1 MRKNHEKKT
10 GHWVWVFVGAC
21 LLAGT
26 AFGQVDKNRLA
37 REIARDAQA
46 NEHHPPGKIMDIIS
60 LAPGMSIAEI
70 GAGRGR
76 VVIHLAD
83 RVGPNGKVYAEDID
97 ADRLRDLTER
107 CRRIGFTNVEVILGE
122 ATNPKLPP
130 GALDLILIV
139 GSYQHFDD
147 PITLMRNARSS
158 LKTGGR
164 VAIVDRFA
172 EKDGQYDVSEKTM
185 LAQMDK
191 AGFVFDRI
199 DKSIDAKGPYIY
211 LFRLRSS

>member
-1 MRKNHEKKT
+1 MKKKHEKET
-10 GHWVWVFVGAC
+10 ALWMSACVC
-21 LLAGT
+21 LLVGT
-26 AFGQVDKNRLA
+26 ALAQVETNRLA

-46 NEHHPPGKIMDIIS
+46 NEHQPPGKVMDIIG
-60 LAPGMSIAEI
+60 LAPGMNIAEI

-130 GALDLILIV
+130 GALDLILII
-139 GSYQHFDD
+139 GSYQHFTD
-147 PITLMRNARSS
+147 PVALMRNTRGA
-158 LKTGGR
+158 LKANGR
-164 VAIVDRFA
+164 VAIIDRFA
-172 EKDGQYDVSEKTM
+172 EKDSQYDVSEKTM

-191 AGFVFDRI
+191 AGFVFDRV
-199 DKSIDAKGPYIY
+199 DKSIEATGGGNVY
-211 LFRLRSS
+211 LFRLRQS

>member
-1 MRKNHEKKT
+1 MKKN
-10 GHWVWVFVGAC
+10 VFLVLILCLAATAVASS

-26 AFGQVDKNRLA
+26 AFGQVDRNRLA
-37 REIARDAQA
+37 QEAATDAQA
-46 NEHHPPGKIMDIIS
+46 NEHQPPGKIMEIIG

-122 ATNPKLPP
+122 VTDPKLPA
-130 GALDLILIV
+130 GASDVILIV
-139 GSYQHFDD
+139 GSYQHFTD
-147 PITLMRNARSS
+147 PVTLMRNSRGA
-158 LKTGGR
+158 LKANGR

-172 EKDGQYDVSEKTM
+172 EKDSQYGVSEKTM
-185 LAQMDK
+185 LTQMGK
-191 AGFVFDRI
+191 AGFVLDRI
-199 DKSIDAKGPYIY
+199 DTSIDSTGGVYVY
-211 LFRLRSS
+211 LFRL